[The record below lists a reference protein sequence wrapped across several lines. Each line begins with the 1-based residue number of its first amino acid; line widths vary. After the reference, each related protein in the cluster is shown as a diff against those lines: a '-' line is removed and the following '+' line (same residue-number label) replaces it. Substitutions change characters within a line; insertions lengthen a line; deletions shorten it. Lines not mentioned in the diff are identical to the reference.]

1 MHQGKAD
8 LGADD
13 NATVAPFHPLQVGQS
28 PVDNYDA
35 QNRLHAEVKRTP
47 HDAAGES
54 VDVEGFGCRPLMAVR

>member
-28 PVDNYDA
+28 PVDNYEETNSSA
-35 QNRLHAEVKRTP
+35 RTI
-47 HDAAGES
+47 
-54 VDVEGFGCRPLMAVR
+54 R